1 VPASRRI
8 VSAAAEGRAMTT
20 ATTRALETTLRL
32 IIGGETVGADRR
44 RSLPVIDPATGEEI
58 GRLPIAT
65 GEDLERALAS
75 AARGFAHWRT
85 VAAYD
90 RAAVLREAARLLR
103 ERIEPIARTLTLE
116 QGKPLAESRL
126 EILASADVIEWTA
139 EEGRR
144 AYGRVVPARSPSVR
158 QTVLRE
164 PVGPVAAFTPWNFPA
179 ITPARKLAGAL
190 AAGCS
195 IIIKPAEETPATA
208 LALVEALFDAGVP
221 ADAINVVFGE
231 PAHISE
237 TLIASPIIRK
247 ISFTGSTAVGKH
259 LAGLAAKHGVKR
271 ATLELG
277 GHAPVIV
284 SERADVS
291 KAVTLSVAAKY
302 RNAGQVCVSPSR
314 FFVQER
320 VFAPFVEAFT
330 AAAAALRVGDG
341 FEDATQM
348 ATLANQR
355 RHEGIAG
362 LVQDAIARGARPR
375 TGAAAL
381 ERPGFFYAP
390 TVLTDVPADAR
401 ILHEEPFGPVAVI
414 APFATLS
421 DAIAQAN
428 ALPYGLA
435 AYAFTQDV
443 GESIRLGNEVETGML
458 GINHFGIQF
467 TEIPFGGVKESGY
480 GSEGGSEGLD
490 GYLVT
495 KSVTTA

>member
-1 VPASRRI
+1 
-8 VSAAAEGRAMTT
+8 MTT
-20 ATTRALETTLRL
+20 ATTRTLETTLRL
-32 IIGGETVGADRR
+32 IIGGETVDADRR

-65 GEDLERALAS
+65 TEDMERALAS
-75 AARGFAHWRT
+75 AARGFAAWRA

-90 RAAVLREAARLLR
+90 RAVILREAARLLR
-103 ERIEPIARTLTLE
+103 ERVEPIARTMTLE

-126 EILASADVIEWTA
+126 EILASADAIEWAA

-144 AYGRVVPARSPSVR
+144 AYGRVVPARSNAVR

-208 LALVEALFDAGVP
+208 LALVDALFDAGVP
-221 ADAINVVFGE
+221 ADVINVVFGE
-231 PAHISE
+231 PARISE
-237 TLIASPIIRK
+237 TLIASPIVRK

-259 LAGLAAKHGVKR
+259 LAALAAQHGVKR

-284 SERADVS
+284 SERADVH
-291 KAVTLSVAAKY
+291 KAVTLSIAAKY

-314 FFVQER
+314 FFVQQNVYE
-320 VFAPFVEAFT
+320 PFVEEFT

-341 FEDATQM
+341 FDETTHM
-348 ATLANQR
+348 ATLANER
-355 RHEGIAG
+355 RHAGIAA
-362 LVQDAIARGARPR
+362 LIDDAKQRGARAR
-375 TGAAAL
+375 TGGAAI
-381 ERPGFFYAP
+381 ERQGFFYAP

-401 ILHEEPFGPVAVI
+401 IVREEPFGPVAVI

-443 GESIRLGNEVETGML
+443 SESIRLGNEVETGML